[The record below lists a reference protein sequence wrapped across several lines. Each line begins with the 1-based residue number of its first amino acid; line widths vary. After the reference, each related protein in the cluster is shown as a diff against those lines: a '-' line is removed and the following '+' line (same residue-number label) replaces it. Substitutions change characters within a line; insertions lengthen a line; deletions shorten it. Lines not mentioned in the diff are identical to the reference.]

1 MHRIGQGWS
10 RLARN
15 AWRNRQE
22 LVRAGLTTR
31 RDLLKLGLLTGAGYL
46 VAKHGLSSRVF
57 ASEVKSPP
65 TRAFIEPLPIAPVK
79 RPLAHGASD
88 LTPFPTIQ
96 PNNAGGEGRTRA
108 HQAFTRF
115 PGRFT
120 FPPSVAYQ
128 VRQREARVFVSPDL
142 PEQRLWGFDGMVP
155 GPTYHARYGE
165 DILVRN
171 RNELPADNG
180 GFGAQQVSTHLHN
193 AHSPSE
199 SDGFPGDFFPDA
211 TRPAI
216 AKASFYDQHY
226 PNTLAGFSGAFA
238 PNGDLNES
246 LSTLWYHDHRTGF
259 TAQNTYKGLAGFY
272 LLFNEFDTGDETRGF
287 RLPGV
292 RDPNDFFAPIRYDVP
307 LLLADKVFDPATGLL
322 FFDLFNFDGI
332 LGDKFLVNGKVQP
345 FFEVAPRRYRFR
357 ILNGGPSRFYQLFLT
372 DLGANTS
379 IPFWQV
385 SNDGNLLPRPLKVT
399 STAFFVAERADVVI
413 DFRPWAGKT
422 LYLENRL
429 RQDDGRGAR
438 KNIGEAGSLAE
449 AGRGDRLLQ
458 FRVGKA
464 PVRDDSVD
472 FETTPNVRF
481 YDLPARETPR
491 ITRSFAV
498 KRTNG
503 LWAINNHLFPDDASV
518 VHFRIRRDSAEHW
531 MLANDSGGWM
541 HPAHVHFEEFQ
552 LISRN
557 GQAVGAGNV
566 EYARKDMQ
574 RSGHDDRSLLFFRFR
589 DWEGR
594 YPFHCHN
601 TVHEDH
607 AMMLRFD
614 VDATGDNKQV
624 P

>member
-1 MHRIGQGWS
+1 
-10 RLARN
+10 
-15 AWRNRQE
+15 
-22 LVRAGLTTR
+22 
-31 RDLLKLGLLTGAGYL
+31 
-46 VAKHGLSSRVF
+46 
-57 ASEVKSPP
+57 
-65 TRAFIEPLPIAPVK
+65 
-79 RPLAHGASD
+79 
-88 LTPFPTIQ
+88 
-96 PNNAGGEGRTRA
+96 
-108 HQAFTRF
+108 
-115 PGRFT
+115 
-120 FPPSVAYQ
+120 
-128 VRQREARVFVSPDL
+128 
-142 PEQRLWGFDGMVP
+142 
-155 GPTYHARYGE
+155 
-165 DILVRN
+165 
-171 RNELPADNG
+171 
-180 GFGAQQVSTHLHN
+180 
-193 AHSPSE
+193 
-199 SDGFPGDFFPDA
+199 
-211 TRPAI
+211 
-216 AKASFYDQHY
+216 
-226 PNTLAGFSGAFA
+226 
-238 PNGDLNES
+238 
-246 LSTLWYHDHRTGF
+246 
-259 TAQNTYKGLAGFY
+259 
-272 LLFNEFDTGDETRGF
+272 
-287 RLPGV
+287 
-292 RDPNDFFAPIRYDVP
+292 
-307 LLLADKVFDPATGLL
+307 VFDPATGLL

-458 FRVGKA
+458 FRVGKT